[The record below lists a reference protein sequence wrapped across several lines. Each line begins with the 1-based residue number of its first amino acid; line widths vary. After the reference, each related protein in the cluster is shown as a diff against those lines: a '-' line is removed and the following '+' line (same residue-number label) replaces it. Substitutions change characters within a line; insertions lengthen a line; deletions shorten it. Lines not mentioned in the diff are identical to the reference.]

1 MEQREGATDDDKR
14 ERRSVMEDQD
24 DDKKTTRET
33 FSDGMRQGLGI
44 LSAVKDAIEE
54 TIQEARDRGDISADR
69 AKEVV
74 RKTLDRAQE
83 AAGGARE
90 RFDFV
95 SQSAVDSLEER
106 IAVIEAKLGIERPEP
121 SGASEAGSGAAPEAE
136 TEPEEGSAT
145 P

>member
-1 MEQREGATDDDKR
+1 
-14 ERRSVMEDQD
+14 MEDQD
-24 DDKKTTRET
+24 DEKKTTRET

-83 AAGGARE
+83 AAGDARE
-90 RFDFV
+90 RLDFV
-95 SQSAVDSLEER
+95 SQSALDELAER
-106 IAVIEAKLGIERPEP
+106 VAVIEAKLGIERPEP
-121 SGASEAGSGAAPEAE
+121 EAE
-136 TEPEEGSAT
+136 SGGGPESDTEPQKEPAT